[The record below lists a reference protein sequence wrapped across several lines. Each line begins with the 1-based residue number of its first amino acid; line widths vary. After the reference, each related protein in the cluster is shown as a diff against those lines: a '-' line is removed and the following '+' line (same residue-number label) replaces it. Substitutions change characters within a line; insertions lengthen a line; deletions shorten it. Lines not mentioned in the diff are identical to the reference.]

1 MKDVIDMHC
10 KKKNVDFLVLKLPLT
25 KVDAYSL
32 VKARHLC
39 IFLPSLYET
48 EK

>member
-10 KKKNVDFLVLKLPLT
+10 KKKMLTFLVLKLPLT

-32 VKARHLC
+32 VKARLSLHFSS
-39 IFLPSLYET
+39 FLV
-48 EK
+48 